1 MAITLTFTET
11 KIEITA
17 HDNRRNLTL
26 TYHADMKHT
35 HMECYNFHDIS
46 KGLILSEEFKVLD
59 IDVIRK
65 LTRAFHSLKYY
76 SHDFKLSDLGHV
88 IREWF
93 IKNILIDTSMLNEI
107 DIEVLQIYA
116 KDSIKKLKKK
126 MHSTRIDKSEYL
138 SHTYT
143 PLKNATFHQLIK
155 EYESREEYKSV
166 DNIQTASS
174 EELDFEDDILSK
186 DFNKEAPL
194 QDDKHLNDDFD
205 FDEFDDKP
213 EIATPSEPTENF
225 KPLSEQASKFRA
237 NIKGSALENA
247 RRSTNRKE

>member
-1 MAITLTFTET
+1 MAITITFTET

-17 HDNRRNLTL
+17 HDNRRNLIL

-35 HMECYNFHDIS
+35 HMECYHFRDIS

-76 SHDFKLSDLGHV
+76 SHDFKLSDLGHI

-107 DIEVLQIYA
+107 DIEVLQIDA
-116 KDSIKKLKKK
+116 KDSIKILKKE

-138 SHTYT
+138 NDTYI
-143 PLKNATFHQLIK
+143 PLRNATFQQLIK
-155 EYESREEYKSV
+155 EYESREEYKAV
-166 DNIQTASS
+166 DNTQSVPS
-174 EELDFEDDILSK
+174 EEFDFEDDILSK
-186 DFNKEAPL
+186 DSNKEKTS
-194 QDDKHLNDDFD
+194 QDGKHLNDDFD
-205 FDEFDDKP
+205 FDEFDDQP
-213 EIATPSEPTENF
+213 ATAPS
-225 KPLSEQASKFRA
+225 SEQTSNLRA

-247 RRSTNRKE
+247 RGIKKTKD